1 MEKQSYVLIKSF
13 KDFRVYILHSDILTY
28 VLNSVIN
35 NIVTQPDP
43 EGKRVK
49 WIAVLLEYDLD
60 INTTKLVKGKG
71 LAKLMTDANCE
82 SLKIIII
89 FHVSSGPSLE
99 L

>member
-1 MEKQSYVLIKSF
+1 MPNNVKKN
-13 KDFRVYILHSDILTY
+13 ILTHP
-28 VLNSVIN
+28 N
-35 NIVTQPDP
+35 PK
-43 EGKRVK
+43 GKRDK

-89 FHVSSGPSLE
+89 FHVSSGPRLE